1 MTEPIISPW
10 IIYGFF
16 TYEKFIK
23 VFGWALAIIV
33 LAFLVFTWVFVMSYT
48 DNSFRDDAKEGVRKQ
63 YKRFT
68 ILTALMVTLNVFL
81 PSKEVLL
88 SMIVAQN
95 VTPQRVEQ
103 TFKFTG
109 ETIDGAVNYVGNKS
123 EKAIERTTEILTDNV
138 IKVIKAAQDKE

>member
-16 TYEKFIK
+16 TYESFIE

-33 LAFLVFTWVFVMSYT
+33 VAFLIFTWLFVLSYI
-48 DNSFRDDAKEGVRKQ
+48 DNNFRDDAKEGVRKQ
-63 YKRFT
+63 YKRFA
-68 ILTALMVTLNVFL
+68 ILTVFMVTLNIFL

-109 ETIDGAVNYVGNKS
+109 ETVDGAVNYVGEKG